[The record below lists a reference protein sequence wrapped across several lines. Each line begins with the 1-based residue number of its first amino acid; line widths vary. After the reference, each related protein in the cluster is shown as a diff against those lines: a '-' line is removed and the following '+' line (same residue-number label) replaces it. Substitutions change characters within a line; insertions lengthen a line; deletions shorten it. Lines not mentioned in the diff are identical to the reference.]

1 MPRLVSL
8 TRTFVHCRMQFSG
21 AKSWL
26 SDVQRQNAR
35 TQGLLSLRLDA
46 LALFFIP
53 LELQVS
59 V

>member
-1 MPRLVSL
+1 
-8 TRTFVHCRMQFSG
+8 MQFSG